1 MRIYVKF
8 MKDTISKKCTTDIE
22 PILLMETCSAM
33 LQGMKISVK
42 KKDKDSVTIPCKIE
56 DRKFKKTLVV
66 LGASVSLIPLS
77 IYRKLGIGT
86 IQDTRRTLQFTD
98 HSVKRPYGIIEYV
111 MVKIDKFVFP
121 VNFVIME
128 IPEDE
133 EIPFIL
139 GRPFLETRR
148 CMVDIEEGTI
158 TLKVYDGELKIDVRN
173 TMKYKDDVET
183 SNTVEVLDTM
193 IAQSIQ
199 MKTQLW
205 KKPLAYLLKNR
216 IE

>member
-1 MRIYVKF
+1 MSIYAKF

-22 PILLMETCSAM
+22 PILLTETCSAI

-42 KKDKDSVTIPCKIE
+42 KKDKGSITIPCKIE
-56 DRKFKKTLVV
+56 DRKFKKTLII

-77 IYRKLGIGT
+77 IYMKLGIGT

-98 HSVKRPYGIIEYV
+98 HSVKRSYGIVEYV

-121 VNFVIME
+121 VNFVILE

-148 CMVDIEEGTI
+148 
-158 TLKVYDGELKIDVRN
+158 
-173 TMKYKDDVET
+173 
-183 SNTVEVLDTM
+183 
-193 IAQSIQ
+193 A
-199 MKTQLW
+199 W
-205 KKPLAYLLKNR
+205 
-216 IE
+216 